1 MHHQSSNVSV
11 NQSSTATTFCLKL
24 SVEQLIPNLNSI
36 VLDDTSELYVNLFLS
51 KDNFTNGYYLCE
63 NAVFSIK
70 NDKKFAL
77 FFDISEKVGYLFDYL
92 LLKLKFLKS

>member
-1 MHHQSSNVSV
+1 MHHQSSNVAV

-24 SVEQLIPNLNSI
+24 SLEQLIPNLNSI
-36 VLDDTSELYVNLFLS
+36 VLDENSELIANLFLS
-51 KDNFTNGYYLCE
+51 KENFSDGYYLCE

-77 FFDISEKVGYLFDYL
+77 FFDISEKVTTPLIFRGL
-92 LLKLKFLKS
+92 